1 MKIDSKRNTF
11 FQVFMVCILNDLP
24 KFAFVY
30 VYIVDLGYLL
40 FDKMQ
45 YIRYDLNCTIIKPL
59 RIKIRLMLK
68 DYIISN
74 STKNMSLWNM
84 WFVAYFV
91 ISSKH
96 W

>member
-1 MKIDSKRNTF
+1 MKIDSKRNKF

-45 YIRYDLNCTIIKPL
+45 YIRYDLNCTIRKPL
-59 RIKIRLMLK
+59 YISERLNIYYDHIIVTCNKIL
-68 DYIISN
+68 
-74 STKNMSLWNM
+74 
-84 WFVAYFV
+84 AYE
-91 ISSKH
+91 ICGS
-96 W
+96 